1 MDTGFNIE
9 NIIHKP
15 FLTPDDMA
23 TLFSISRKTVYRL
36 VDRRLVPFHKIG
48 GVLRFR
54 KEDIE
59 EYLNTTRIDPVS

>member
-1 MDTGFNIE
+1 MDTGFNTE
-9 NIIHKP
+9 NLIHKS

-59 EYLNTTRIDPVS
+59 EYLNSTRIDPVS

>member
-1 MDTGFNIE
+1 MNTGFNTD
-9 NIIHKP
+9 NLIHKS

-36 VDRRLVPFHKIG
+36 VDRRLVPFYKIG

>member
-1 MDTGFNIE
+1 
-9 NIIHKP
+9 
-15 FLTPDDMA
+15 MA

-54 KEDIE
+54 KKDIE
-59 EYLNTTRIDPVS
+59 EYLNSTRIDPVS